1 MLSWLG
7 FRNYRQASLSDWVN
21 MSYLYPACKEG
32 QVLLVLYGLALR
44 FWLTVVLGAEPNTV
58 NEGVQSNLLDDRSR
72 S

>member
-1 MLSWLG
+1 
-7 FRNYRQASLSDWVN
+7 
-21 MSYLYPACKEG
+21 MSYLYPDCKEG